1 MRQMMLTD
9 VMFIDHD
16 DANEAMKF
24 LAGRGF
30 EVEVLESYDVFEG
43 HGPTILVR
51 VTELT
56 EDDAGVFLHKM
67 TALMKPFLGDVS
79 EAGPADRIEKG
90 REE

>member
-1 MRQMMLTD
+1 MRQKMLTD

-24 LAGRGF
+24 LAERGF

-51 VTELT
+51 VNELT
-56 EDDAGVFLHKM
+56 EESGIDWLKKM
-67 TALMKPFLGDVS
+67 IALMKPFSGDVS
-79 EAGPADRIEKG
+79 EGGAISDRWP
-90 REE
+90 RD